1 MQRMSQERATMRY
14 LILLIVVS
22 LLAGCAIDP
31 KQREAHEAAHLRE
44 LARVC
49 EKVGY
54 PSGTDQNKD
63 CVIKLLAAEIAQPT
77 IVNYPYSPYPPTL
90 CRTVGSKVICSP
102 Y

>member
-1 MQRMSQERATMRY
+1 MDGMSKERAIMRY
-14 LILLIVVS
+14 LISMAAAVLFV
-22 LLAGCAIDP
+22 GCAIDP
-31 KQREAHEAAHLRE
+31 KQREAREAAHLRE

-54 PSGTDQNKD
+54 PSGSDQNKD
-63 CVIKLLAAEIAQPT
+63 CVVKLLAAEIAQPT
-77 IVNYPYSPYPPTL
+77 IVNYPYSSYPPTL